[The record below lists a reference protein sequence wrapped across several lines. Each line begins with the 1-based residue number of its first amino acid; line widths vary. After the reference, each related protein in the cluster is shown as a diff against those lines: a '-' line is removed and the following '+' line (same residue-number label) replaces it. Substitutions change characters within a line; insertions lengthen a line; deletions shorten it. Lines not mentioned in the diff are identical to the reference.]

1 MGVTSSILSVAST
14 ASQFAASQ
22 QQAGGITKSAK
33 FAADVAERQALDVSA
48 QGDLLAG
55 QRLQN
60 GRRNVGAQRV
70 AAAGSGVDANSG
82 SAADLQGDEAHFS
95 ALDAQTIR
103 NNAAAQ
109 AWGIRTQSGINT
121 LAAENEASAV
131 KQQSY
136 NTLLTGVGNTYG
148 IYKANRNTNAPI
160 TEKTPNVFD
169 ASKSVRR

>member
-1 MGVTSSILSVAST
+1 MGITSSILSVAST
-14 ASQFAASQ
+14 AGQFASQ
-22 QQAGGITKSAK
+22 QQQASGITKSAD
-33 FAADVAERQALDVSA
+33 FASQVAERQALDVTA
-48 QGDLLAG
+48 QGAMLAG
-55 QRLQN
+55 QRLQA

-70 AAAGSGVDANSG
+70 AAAGSGVDANVG
-82 SAADLQGDEAHFS
+82 SAVDLQGEEAHFS

-109 AWGIRTQSGINT
+109 AWGIRTQSGFDS
-121 LAAENEASAV
+121 LAAQNKASAV

-148 IYKANRNTNAPI
+148 IYKANRNTTAPI
-160 TEKTPNVFD
+160 TEKTPNVSD